1 MLDND
6 TSANTTMRCAED
18 PSFWDRSQPWSE
30 HLPCSPPFA
39 PININYAWSTHL
51 FLKEDENIGGKNVV
65 REAKW
70 VNAVA
75 RFNSSIVVINTGI
88 HYHPDMPSNVL
99 AAISHIVTTHPN
111 VSVMYRFSP
120 PGHVG
125 CETEFHAPPL
135 LVAQNDSLYAEGGR
149 FPPNHRTRSYRW
161 FDVVNQNHEVA
172 HMLRSRFPQVLQLNV
187 VSSTALR
194 IDQHVIKTG
203 RWIPEDCLHYCIPGP
218 IDQWVTFFF
227 NALDRIARF

>member
-1 MLDND
+1 MVQLYLTRWVLSVHDPLGSDPSYMRPSILSLFLMLSAHAYNFIGKEFRNESWLTLVQSLESSMDQGTWVEDSPSSWLVKRPCRVEPKFYTAFCALEDLERRKSYSWVPSSNSQEKNISRFSPSRLCAILEGRDVLIVGDSLSQEFYHTIVSTMLDND

-75 RFNSSIVVINTGI
+75 LSLI
-88 HYHPDMPSNVL
+88 H
-99 AAISHIVTTHPN
+99 I
-111 VSVMYRFSP
+111 
-120 PGHVG
+120 
-125 CETEFHAPPL
+125 
-135 LVAQNDSLYAEGGR
+135 
-149 FPPNHRTRSYRW
+149 
-161 FDVVNQNHEVA
+161 
-172 HMLRSRFPQVLQLNV
+172 
-187 VSSTALR
+187 
-194 IDQHVIKTG
+194 
-203 RWIPEDCLHYCIPGP
+203 
-218 IDQWVTFFF
+218 
-227 NALDRIARF
+227 